1 MEWWNTVIWSWRNM
15 ELTNG
20 KLVIIIPLG
29 ILLVLCL
36 VAIIKCIFVSPGT
49 RELLIYYRFLGALD
63 NAYHEKKID
72 ANHLYTIRKTFTLNY
87 LLIPSWMW
95 VWCPWKW
102 TTKQMFIKGRY
113 EALINLTTVLQAL

>member
-1 MEWWNTVIWSWRNM
+1 MEWWNTVIWSWRHI

-20 KLVIIIPLG
+20 KLVIIIPLLV
-29 ILLVLCL
+29 LLVFCL
-36 VAIIKCIFVSPGT
+36 IAIIKCIFISSKT

-63 NAYHEKKID
+63 NAYRENKID
-72 ANHLYTIRKTFTLNY
+72 ADRWHIIRKTYTLNY
-87 LLIPSWMW
+87 LLIPSWIW

-102 TTKQMFIKGRY
+102 TTKQMFVKGRY